1 MISESK
7 FQMWR
12 GTIALVQVD
21 NIVTREEK
29 LWLDEHLKKIPFTQ
43 EQKEILKRDFSD
55 GIKIDDLLLSS
66 IEPRERGML
75 VSFANTIFRRD
86 GLAESEKEV
95 LEELTEKILGD
106 LNMNEII
113 EEVEI
118 LEESIPYEGEGN
130 IFKKLLT
137 IVTSII

>member
-21 NIVTREEK
+21 NIITREEK
-29 LWLDEHLKKIPFTQ
+29 LWLDEHLKKIAFSQ
-43 EQKEILKRDFSD
+43 EQKDKLRKDFKD
-55 GIKIDDLLLSS
+55 GIRIDDVLLSS

-86 GLAESEKEV
+86 GLVESEEK
-95 LEELTEKILGD
+95 LLDELTQKILGD
-106 LNMNEII
+106 LDMKEIAQ
-113 EEVEI
+113 EVEI
-118 LEESIPYEGEGN
+118 LENSLPYEGDGN

-137 IVTSII
+137 IVTSIL